1 MEGSLMIK
9 LIIKTEKL
17 PLLWRMLRIMVK
29 IADRDPVKIKGCEE
43 YVTEISNISTATVFF
58 FDVYKNR
65 QKHVVLFPQY
75 SKTGVIECYCSYRID
90 ILGMLTYGIFR
101 SPLILDVEIGYK

>member
-9 LIIKTEKL
+9 LIIKTEKM
-17 PLLWRMLRIMVK
+17 PLLYRIWRIMFQ
-29 IADRDPVKIKGCEE
+29 IADRNPVKIKGGEN
-43 YVTEISNISTATVFF
+43 YITEVSNNSTAVTFF